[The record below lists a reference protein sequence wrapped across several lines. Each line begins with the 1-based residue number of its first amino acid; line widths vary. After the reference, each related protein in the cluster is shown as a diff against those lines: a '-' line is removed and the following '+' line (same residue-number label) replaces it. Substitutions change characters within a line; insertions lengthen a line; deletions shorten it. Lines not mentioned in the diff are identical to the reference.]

1 MQKDHSALRDDVHLL
16 FDRLCVNLRGK
27 ETLLGRIHSNESDK
41 RYFLKSGAVQRLS
54 ESMDSDQALLDEI
67 GSLNYEA
74 AQITN
79 SICRTCGL
87 SPAAF
92 ERMISEC
99 GERKF
104 REVFVLRGSIMR
116 LLNEISVGRN
126 LLIHDMK
133 RLMKRIGADY
143 TSLVAGMGIVIP
155 DQEGISGRVTP
166 QINYRSAASVV

>member
-1 MQKDHSALRDDVHLL
+1 LRDDVHLL
-16 FDRLCVNLRGK
+16 FDRLCLNLRGK
-27 ETLLGRIHSNESDK
+27 ETLLGRISSSESDK
-41 RYFLKSGAVQRLS
+41 RYFLNSGAVQRLS

-79 SICRTCGL
+79 SICHTCGL

-99 GERKF
+99 REMPF
-104 REVFVLRGSIMR
+104 REVFVLRGSIRR
-116 LLNEISVGRN
+116 LLKEISIGRN

-133 RLMKRIGADY
+133 RLMKLIEADY
-143 TSLVAGMGIVIP
+143 SSLVAGMGIIIP
-155 DQEGISGRVTP
+155 DHEGISGRVTT
-166 QINYRSAASVV
+166 QINYRSAASVI

>member
-1 MQKDHSALRDDVHLL
+1 MRDDVHLL
-16 FDRLCVNLRGK
+16 FARLCLNLRGK
-27 ETLLGRIHSNESDK
+27 ETLLGRISSSESDK

-87 SPAAF
+87 SPADF

-99 GERKF
+99 GEMPF
-104 REVFVLRGSIMR
+104 REVFVLRGSIRR
-116 LLNEISVGRN
+116 LLKEISIGRN
-126 LLIHDMK
+126 LLIHDIE
-133 RLMKRIGADY
+133 RLMKRIEADY
-143 TSLVAGMGIVIP
+143 SSLVAGMGIVIP
-155 DQEGISGRVTP
+155 DHEGISGRVTP
-166 QINYRSAASVV
+166 